1 MNSLPIDFV
10 SSSVW
15 IVSSALS
22 LVLLLVVILYHLY
35 LRSKIGAITKDG
47 RDAAALAAHKESLKA
62 QIAEL
67 NNRYTEQKEQ
77 LETLDSER
85 DKQEKVR
92 QKLFDSYEDL
102 ASLNME
108 KENLNDKILTLKK
121 SVSLEEKNLQEIKNT
136 AKENNEKIEQLQ
148 EQNNSIKNEISR
160 NKEELAESAHKM
172 EAVRQ
177 ELNTASQ
184 ELTSLNQDRK
194 KISEELSS
202 LKNSIDNEKTALEE
216 LKSTIRAQEEK
227 KAQLQKENTEIENRI
242 QENEGM
248 RQESARKA
256 EEMRQELSTAS
267 QELASVNQDRKKV
280 SEELSSLKNSIDNE
294 KTALEEL
301 KSTIRAQ
308 EEKKA
313 QLQKENT
320 EIENRIQENEGMRQE
335 SARKA
340 EEMRQESL
348 TVSRELEAIRQE
360 REKLSDK
367 IKDLQETIASEES
380 TLETVKDRKRDKEF
394 EITQFQDKLDTIKKE
409 LQEYDEKHQEYVHE
423 KEEWQYVRRTLDEM
437 RQEVQSLTAFKAT
450 LEVEIEKLK
459 GELAENGGANT
470 QDGAADAYAD
480 IMEVDPV
487 CLAPDEFAGA
497 GQVRDEVKLLHEFR
511 DVLAGEGYYF
521 PERVINAFH
530 TSLKSNV
537 RTPLTVLAGVSGTG
551 KTLLPIRYTEF
562 MGLHRLVIAVQPRW
576 DSPQDMF
583 GFYNYL
589 EKRYKGTEL
598 SRALVRMDPYN
609 YDQFASYRQARDGML
624 LVLLDEMNLARTEYY
639 FSEFL
644 SKLEL
649 RRLVK
654 NPSVAEQRHQAEL
667 NFDAGPGGRPFTVW
681 VPENVL
687 FVGTMNE
694 DETTQALS
702 DKVLDRSN
710 VLRFGKPASVP
721 AHERHAIRKASQRRE
736 YLPFSTWQ
744 SWMRSAKDR
753 PWESEVNQWI
763 DRINEAMN
771 GVGRPF
777 GFRVREGMLSYV
789 ANYPGIDDVNRY
801 RLAFADQIEQKIL
814 PKLRGIDMSE
824 AGTTLSRIAEV
835 IRSVGDD
842 ALEESFREA
851 QQESA
856 RMGLFTWRGVT
867 RAFEDD

>member
-1 MNSLPIDFV
+1 M
-10 SSSVW
+10 
-15 IVSSALS
+15 
-22 LVLLLVVILYHLY
+22 
-35 LRSKIGAITKDG
+35 
-47 RDAAALAAHKESLKA
+47 
-62 QIAEL
+62 
-67 NNRYTEQKEQ
+67 
-77 LETLDSER
+77 
-85 DKQEKVR
+85 
-92 QKLFDSYEDL
+92 
-102 ASLNME
+102 
-108 KENLNDKILTLKK
+108 
-121 SVSLEEKNLQEIKNT
+121 
-136 AKENNEKIEQLQ
+136 Q
-148 EQNNSIKNEISR
+148 EQNNLIKNEISR
-160 NKEELAESAHKM
+160 NKEELNESAHKI
-172 EAVRQ
+172 EEVRQ

-184 ELTSLNQDRK
+184 ELASLNQDK
-194 KISEELSS
+194 EKVSGELSA
-202 LKNSIDNEKTALEE
+202 LKSSIDNERTFLEE
-216 LKSTIRAQEEK
+216 LKNDIKEQEYK
-227 KAQLQKENTEIENRI
+227 KTKLQKENDDIEVEIRGN
-242 QENEGM
+242 
-248 RQESARKA
+248 
-256 EEMRQELSTAS
+256 QELC
-267 QELASVNQDRKKV
+267 Q
-280 SEELSSLKNSIDNE
+280 
-294 KTALEEL
+294 
-301 KSTIRAQ
+301 KSAQ
-308 EEKKA
+308 
-313 QLQKENT
+313 
-320 EIENRIQENEGMRQE
+320 
-335 SARKA
+335 KA

-348 TVSRELEAIRQE
+348 TVSRELEAIKQE

-367 IKDLQETIASEES
+367 IKDLKETIATEES
-380 TLETVKDRKRDKEF
+380 SLDDIKDRKRDKEF
-394 EITQFQDKLDTIKKE
+394 EITQFQDTLDKIKKE

-423 KEEWQYVRRTLDEM
+423 KEELQYVRRTLDEM

-450 LEVEIEKLK
+450 LEVEVEKLK
-459 GELAENGGANT
+459 GELAGELAENGNAQDGAAD
-470 QDGAADAYAD
+470 DGAADAYAD
-480 IMEVDPV
+480 IMEVAPV
-487 CLAPDEFAGA
+487 CLAPDEFAG
-497 GQVRDEVKLLHEFR
+497 GSQIRDEVKLLREFR

-530 TSLKSNV
+530 TSLKSNAQ
-537 RTPLTVLAGVSGTG
+537 TPLTVLAGVSGTG

-562 MGLHRLVIAVQPRW
+562 LGMHRLVIAVQPRW

-654 NPSVAEQRHQAEL
+654 NPSVAEERHQAEL

-721 AHERHAIRKASQRRE
+721 AHERHVIRKASRSRD

-777 GFRVREGMLSYV
+777 GFRVRGGMLSYV
-789 ANYPGIDDVNRY
+789 ANYPGIDDGNRY

-867 RAFEDD
+867 RAFEDDL